1 MHMRMLIVKAW
12 VLLLYLDAVGKFRG
26 FSALHAKVEQEPRVL
41 VDSRDFSASA
51 ISRAVDIASV
61 FYFKH
66 VLCLQRSAA
75 TALLLRKYGWQAD
88 MVIGARMIPFASHA
102 WVEIAGDV
110 VNDKPYV
117 REMYQVLKRC

>member
-1 MHMRMLIVKAW
+1 MKMLIVKAW
-12 VLLLYLDAVGKFRG
+12 MLLLYLDLIAKFRG
-26 FSALHAKVEQEPRVL
+26 FSVLHAKVEQEPQAL
-41 VDSRDFSASA
+41 TDTSALPA
-51 ISRAVDIASV
+51 ATVSRAVDIASV
-61 FYFKH
+61 FYFKR

-75 TALLLRKYGWQAD
+75 TALLLRRHGWPAD

-110 VNDKPYV
+110 INDKPYV

>member
-1 MHMRMLIVKAW
+1 MRMLIVKAW
-12 VLLLYLDAVGKFRG
+12 VLLLYLDIVAKFRG
-26 FSALHAKVEQEPRVL
+26 FSVLHAKVEQEPCVL
-41 VDSRDFSASA
+41 VDSPDLSASA
-51 ISRAVDIASV
+51 ISRSVDIASV
-61 FYFKH
+61 FYFKR

-75 TALLLRKYGWQAD
+75 TALLLRQHGWQAD

-102 WVEIAGDV
+102 WVEIAGNV